1 MKILII
7 LIFILTGCVNQNL
20 GGPIENIE
28 PVIEIVSEPLTE
40 LNAIFESREITT
52 YENMVAEYS
61 STTKAVFQSAMRGD
75 VTNVNGWEGYTKEE
89 IRQVYQDILENLGDI
104 VTDVNLGLG
113 IDFNQKIRQAVRKT
127 ESYEFLKVQAEV
139 L

>member
-1 MKILII
+1 
-7 LIFILTGCVNQNL
+7 
-20 GGPIENIE
+20 
-28 PVIEIVSEPLTE
+28 
-40 LNAIFESREITT
+40 
-52 YENMVAEYS
+52 MVAEYS